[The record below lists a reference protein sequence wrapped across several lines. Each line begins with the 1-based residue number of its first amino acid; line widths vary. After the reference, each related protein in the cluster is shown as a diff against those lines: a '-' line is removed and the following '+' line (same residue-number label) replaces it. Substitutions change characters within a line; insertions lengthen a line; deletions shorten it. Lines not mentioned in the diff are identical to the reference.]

1 MTAPSYHPDTHWMRA
16 ALAQAQLAQSLGEV
30 PVGAV
35 LVCGE
40 QIIATG
46 HNASIC
52 HHDPTAHAEML
63 ALRMAAAHLQN
74 YRLEDCEMFVT
85 LEPCAMCAGAMLHAR
100 LKRVVFGAVDPKTG
114 AAGSVLNVFAHPQ
127 LNHQTQVQGGLL
139 ANECGAML
147 QAFFKSKRQQ
157 QRALANPLRDDAL
170 RTPLRCFEGLAAMPG
185 TAIMLADLPA
195 LQGLHLHYVDAGPPQ
210 ADAVVVFLHGQHSWS
225 QLWRSAML
233 TRVAQGARV
242 LALDMPGFGRSDK
255 PKKPAW
261 HTQTRHAQVLWQW
274 LRRLNVSMV
283 LLLEPQGDEL
293 CFPADTPAEAT
304 QPAPGERFKLHRV
317 GSVSDALLDMAQGI
331 TIERESCAWQA
342 MPLVEANAPY
352 PHAGYRAAMRV
363 VRQFDEK
370 KS

>member
-1 MTAPSYHPDTHWMRA
+1 MRA
-16 ALAQAQLAQSLGEV
+16 ALAQAQRAQSLGEV

-63 ALRMAAAHLQN
+63 ALRMAAVHLQN

-100 LKRVVFGAVDPKTG
+100 LKRVVFGAADTKTG
-114 AAGSVLNVFAHPQ
+114 AVGSVLNVFAHPQ

-170 RTPLRCFEGLAAMPG
+170 RTPLRCFEGLADMPG
-185 TAIMLADLPA
+185 NSHTLADLPT
-195 LQGLHLHYVDAGPPQ
+195 LEGLRLHYVDAGPPQ
-210 ADAVVVFLHGQHSWS
+210 ADTVVVCLHGQHSWS
-225 QLWRSAML
+225 QLWRNELL

-242 LALDMPGFGRSDK
+242 LALDMPGFGKSDK

-274 LRRLNVSMV
+274 LRRLEVSSV

-293 CFPADTPAEAT
+293 CFPPDASAEAI

-331 TIERESCAWQA
+331 KIERESCDWQA

-352 PHAGYRAAMRV
+352 PHAGYQAAMRV
-363 VRQFDEK
+363 VR
-370 KS
+370 